1 MAGSNT
7 SLANASSPVHQ
18 PQAQGSPRWPSLL
31 TSRLRP
37 SSPPLLLSACCLGRA
52 GRSEP
57 HGVQWGSFLLVG
69 SSSRMVDW
77 GLCLIQTAFFKEF
90 AEMPDK
96 CSLNPWGYIFHKMPQ
111 NILAPYKWKNVKPT
125 SYYSWLFS
133 VVLWW
138 KNKLFLTLGFNLHS
152 FWLHFWEI

>member
-18 PQAQGSPRWPSLL
+18 PQAQGSQDDPRSWPAGSV
-31 TSRLRP
+31 
-37 SSPPLLLSACCLGRA
+37 PPLLPCCSVHAVWA
-52 GRSEP
+52 GLDSLNLTVYS
-57 HGVQWGSFLLVG
+57 GGSFLLVG

>member
-57 HGVQWGSFLLVG
+57 HGVQWGGPSFLWDHHPGRWTGGFALYKQL
-69 SSSRMVDW
+69 SLRN
-77 GLCLIQTAFFKEF
+77 LLRCLI
-90 AEMPDK
+90 
-96 CSLNPWGYIFHKMPQ
+96 N
-111 NILAPYKWKNVKPT
+111 AP
-125 SYYSWLFS
+125 
-133 VVLWW
+133 
-138 KNKLFLTLGFNLHS
+138 LTLEVIFSIRCPKISLLRTNGKMWSQHLIILGYFQLYFDGKISYSLH
-152 FWLHFWEI
+152 